1 MPEIKPIRPKWKGT
15 MSDRERF
22 VSQLHYRPVDRSF
35 NMEFGYWNEN
45 FKSWPIFV
53 ENGIKNNAEAD
64 LFFSFD
70 RIETIGGRVWL
81 SPPFPAGL
89 VEETAATRIVQ
100 NSDGLLAEVPRDG
113 HDTIPHFIRASVRT
127 PDDWR
132 RCKAERF
139 RLDDPARR
147 VDVESLKRAHPAGR
161 DYPLGIHCGS
171 MIGRI
176 RDLLTMEGLVYAI
189 YDYPEM
195 VEEMVETA
203 CRLVEHFLD
212 QVLGR
217 IDFDFAAGWEDICSK
232 SGPLVPVRFFRE
244 VVVPRYRRLGDR
256 LRAAGVDI
264 WYTDCDGDVR
274 PLLPYFLEGGINCI
288 FPFEVNSSG
297 HPAESLAK
305 HAPELRIM
313 GGVDKLQLRSGR
325 PAIDACLERL
335 IPLVQAGGYIP
346 FCDHR
351 CPPDVNPD
359 DYLYYLD
366 RKEEL
371 FGMK

>member
-132 RCKAERF
+132 RCKA
-139 RLDDPARR
+139 A
-147 VDVESLKRAHPAGR
+147 KR
-161 DYPLGIHCGS
+161 S
-171 MIGRI
+171 
-176 RDLLTMEGLVYAI
+176 
-189 YDYPEM
+189 
-195 VEEMVETA
+195 
-203 CRLVEHFLD
+203 
-212 QVLGR
+212 
-217 IDFDFAAGWEDICSK
+217 
-232 SGPLVPVRFFRE
+232 PV
-244 VVVPRYRRLGDR
+244 
-256 LRAAGVDI
+256 
-264 WYTDCDGDVR
+264 
-274 PLLPYFLEGGINCI
+274 
-288 FPFEVNSSG
+288 S
-297 HPAESLAK
+297 
-305 HAPELRIM
+305 
-313 GGVDKLQLRSGR
+313 
-325 PAIDACLERL
+325 
-335 IPLVQAGGYIP
+335 
-346 FCDHR
+346 
-351 CPPDVNPD
+351 
-359 DYLYYLD
+359 
-366 RKEEL
+366 
-371 FGMK
+371 